1 MTATLNDKYNFEL
14 RFASKKET
22 KTLIEFLAEKNF
34 RDRLMNKKEVNIRWV
49 VKERNDFVKKERPI
63 IQGLIGDKVMV
74 QDFKKHNVSIYV
86 YNYIQ
91 EFKENKITSI
101 TSRVLKT
108 TKGME
113 ILKEDDVIFDLEHIK
128 TFDYHDS
135 DMNKGRP
142 RKPTN
147 QSIQKTLEI
156 NEYLKANPNKNMDA
170 ICQEFGIGKTTYY
183 RVSKWLEARS
193 ATS

>member
-1 MTATLNDKYNFEL
+1 MTNTLNDKYDFEL
-14 RFASKKET
+14 RFASKKEISS
-22 KTLIEFLAEKNF
+22 LIEFLAEKNF
-34 RDRLMNKKEVNIRWV
+34 RDRLMSKKEVNMPWI
-49 VKERNDFVKKERPI
+49 VKERNDFIKKERPI
-63 IQGLIGDKVMV
+63 IQGLIGDKVIV
-74 QDFKKHNVSIYV
+74 QDFKKHHVSIYV

-128 TFDYHDS
+128 TFGYHDS

-142 RKPTN
+142 SKPTN

-156 NEYLKANPNKNMDA
+156 NEYLRANPNKHMDA

-183 RVSKWLEARS
+183 RVMKWLEVRNV
-193 ATS
+193 